1 MTAPEQTDFE
11 DWPSE
16 AGDPV
21 RAAFANLLVT
31 IIENTVK
38 GSSERARAM
47 GEALQAHER
56 IKLAMRVQPRLN

>member
-1 MTAPEQTDFE
+1 LRDSGFQE
-11 DWPSE
+11 WPGE
-16 AGDPV
+16 IGDPV
-21 RAAFANLLVT
+21 RAAFANLLVA
-31 IIENTVK
+31 IIENTAE